1 MVIVIPKEINGL
13 AELENKIKEEDLGKL
28 ASKENLRRREIE
40 IHMPKFKLEQTL
52 NLESVLNEV
61 SCCKTGKN
69 SVPILWKCHSYKVQ
83 QSSWL
88 IGEYSEYGPRTGKNP
103 TSVRVFYKPLRS
115 CLSPRPNGKVKPSFA
130 SN

>member
-1 MVIVIPKEINGL
+1 MVIVVPKEINGL

-61 SCCKTGKN
+61 SYCKTGKN
-69 SVPILWKCHSYKVQ
+69 SVPIL
-83 QSSWL
+83 
-88 IGEYSEYGPRTGKNP
+88 
-103 TSVRVFYKPLRS
+103 
-115 CLSPRPNGKVKPSFA
+115 
-130 SN
+130 